1 MSVDVKT
8 AASLCQVFSVE
19 NRVLGPPFGGRGLG
33 GDLAVQED
41 MSRGLS
47 RPPVAFSVSP
57 AGAAGHRPQK
67 GSPCYASATRP
78 RSRRRPVRGQTISL
92 SQLAGRR
99 VVLFFFPKAF
109 TTGCTIETR
118 QFRDH
123 YSELAGLGAEVIG
136 VSVDKEQVQCDFA
149 NKEGVPFPMI
159 GDERR
164 AINRSYDVLWP
175 ILNVSQR
182 VTYVIGPDGRI
193 ELVLHHGSWSASTS
207 TKSGDTSSNRPRGA

>member
-1 MSVDVKT
+1 MLRVGDPAPQFT
-8 AASLCQVFSVE
+8 ATTSQ
-19 NRVLGPPFGGRGLG
+19 
-33 GDLAVQED
+33 
-41 MSRGLS
+41 
-47 RPPVAFSVSP
+47 
-57 AGAAGHRPQK
+57 
-67 GSPCYASATRP
+67 
-78 RSRRRPVRGQTISL
+78 GQTISL

-123 YSELAGLGAEVIG
+123 YSELAELGAEVIG

-159 GDERR
+159 GDEGR

-193 ELVLHHGSWSASTS
+193 ELVLHHEILVGNHIDEVRRHLVKQA
-207 TKSGDTSSNRPRGA
+207 KGA

>member
-1 MSVDVKT
+1 MLRVGDPAPQFT
-8 AASLCQVFSVE
+8 ATTSQ
-19 NRVLGPPFGGRGLG
+19 
-33 GDLAVQED
+33 
-41 MSRGLS
+41 
-47 RPPVAFSVSP
+47 
-57 AGAAGHRPQK
+57 
-67 GSPCYASATRP
+67 
-78 RSRRRPVRGQTISL
+78 GQTISL

-123 YSELAGLGAEVIG
+123 YSELADLGAEVIG

-193 ELVLHHGSWSASTS
+193 ELVLHHEILVGKHIDEVRRHLA
-207 TKSGDTSSNRPRGA
+207 KHGKGA